1 MKALQFVTP
10 GDFPDWSHAFDGE
23 ASYPLAER
31 FRGPLLTAACW
42 SAWYASSGDA
52 PAVEPRNIA
61 RLAARALADITG
73 EPAEKIITKAQ
84 GGAQL
89 VLTRGATGW
98 FTSLVAKD
106 LYNNLKLCQA
116 AEATKHAQAEA
127 WLRVLVL
134 AHAVGAA
141 EAEAEA

>member
-1 MKALQFVTP
+1 MKTPRVVTP
-10 GDFPDWSHAFDGE
+10 DDFPDWSHAFDGE
-23 ASYPLAER
+23 ASYPLTER

-42 SAWYASSGDA
+42 SSWYASTGDA
-52 PAVEPRNIA
+52 PSANPKDIA

-73 EPAEKIITKAQ
+73 EPAERIIAEAR
-84 GGAQL
+84 GGAQF

-98 FTSLVAKD
+98 LADLAAKD

-116 AEATKHAQAEA
+116 ADATEHAQAEA
-127 WLRVLVL
+127 WHRALVL

-141 EAEAEA
+141 EARA

>member
-1 MKALQFVTP
+1 MKTLRFVTP
-10 GDFPDWSHAFDGE
+10 DDFPDWSDAFDGE
-23 ASYPLAER
+23 ASYPLTER

-42 SAWYASSGDA
+42 SAWYAPTGDA
-52 PAVEPRNIA
+52 PSANPKDIA
-61 RLAARALADITG
+61 RLASRALSDITG
-73 EPAEKIITKAQ
+73 KPAGEIIARAQ
-84 GGAQL
+84 EGAQF

-98 FTSLVAKD
+98 LSDLVTKD

-116 AEATKHAQAEA
+116 ADAAGHAQAEA

-141 EAEAEA
+141 EVQA

>member
-1 MKALQFVTP
+1 MKARPNIVTP
-10 GDFPDWSHAFDGE
+10 DDFPDWSDAFNGE
-23 ASYPLAER
+23 ASYPLTER

-42 SAWYASSGDA
+42 SAWHATTGDA
-52 PAVEPRNIA
+52 PSANPKDIA

-73 EPAEKIITKAQ
+73 EPAERIIAKVR
-84 GGAQL
+84 GGARL

-98 FTSLVAKD
+98 LSNLVAKD

-116 AEATKHAQAEA
+116 ADATEHAQSEA
-127 WLRVLVL
+127 WLRALVL

-141 EAEAEA
+141 EAQA

>member
-1 MKALQFVTP
+1 MKALPNIVTP
-10 GDFPDWSHAFDGE
+10 DDLPDWSDAFDGE
-23 ASYPLAER
+23 VSYPLTER

-42 SAWYASSGDA
+42 TAWYASTGDA
-52 PAVEPRNIA
+52 PSANPKDTA

-73 EPAEKIITKAQ
+73 EPAERIISKGR
-84 GGAQL
+84 GGAQF

-98 FTSLVAKD
+98 LADLVAKD
-106 LYNNLKLCQA
+106 LYNNLKLAQA
-116 AEATKHAQAEA
+116 ADDTEHAQCEA

-141 EAEAEA
+141 EAQA

>member
-1 MKALQFVTP
+1 MKTPRFVAP
-10 GDFPDWSHAFDGE
+10 NDFPDWSHAFDGG
-23 ASYPLAER
+23 ASYPLTER

-42 SAWYASSGDA
+42 SSWYASTGDA
-52 PAVEPRNIA
+52 PSANPKDIA

-73 EPAEKIITKAQ
+73 EPAERIIAEAR
-84 GGAQL
+84 GGAQF

-98 FTSLVAKD
+98 RADLAAKD

-116 AEATKHAQAEA
+116 ADATEHAQAEA
-127 WLRVLVL
+127 WHRALVL

-141 EAEAEA
+141 EARA

>member
-1 MKALQFVTP
+1 MKALPNFVTP
-10 GDFPDWSHAFDGE
+10 DDFPDWSDAFNGE
-23 ASYPLAER
+23 VSCPLTER

-42 SAWYASSGDA
+42 SSWYASTGDA
-52 PAVEPRNIA
+52 PSANPKDIA

-73 EPAEKIITKAQ
+73 EPAERIIAEAR
-84 GGAQL
+84 GGAQF

-98 FTSLVAKD
+98 RADLAAKD

-116 AEATKHAQAEA
+116 ADATEHAQAEA
-127 WLRVLVL
+127 WLRALVL

-141 EAEAEA
+141 EARA

>member
-1 MKALQFVTP
+1 VKTPQFVTP
-10 GDFPDWSHAFDGE
+10 DDFPDWSHAFSGE
-23 ASYPLAER
+23 VSYPLTER

-42 SAWYASSGDA
+42 SAWRAATGDA
-52 PAVEPRNIA
+52 PSANPKNTA

-73 EPAEKIITKAQ
+73 EPAARLIA
-84 GGAQL
+84 GARGSAQL
-89 VLTRGATGW
+89 VLSRGATGW
-98 FTSLVAKD
+98 LTSLVTKD

-116 AEATKHAQAEA
+116 ADAAEHAQAEA

-141 EAEAEA
+141 GAQA

>member
-1 MKALQFVTP
+1 MKALQKFVTP
-10 GDFPDWSHAFDGE
+10 NDFPDWSHAFDGE

-42 SAWYASSGDA
+42 SAWYASRGDA
-52 PAVEPRNIA
+52 PSAAPKDIA
-61 RLAARALADITG
+61 RLASRALSDILG
-73 EPAEKIITKAQ
+73 EPAEEIIAKAQ
-84 GGAQL
+84 EGAQF

-98 FTSLVAKD
+98 FSALVTQD

-116 AEATKHAQAEA
+116 ADATEHAQAEA
-127 WLRVLVL
+127 WHRALVL

-141 EAEAEA
+141 EAQA

>member
-1 MKALQFVTP
+1 MKTPRFVYP
-10 GDFPDWSHAFDGE
+10 DDFPDWSHAFDGE

-42 SAWYASSGDA
+42 SAWYASTGDA
-52 PAVEPRNIA
+52 PSANPKDTA

-73 EPAEKIITKAQ
+73 EPAEEIIAKSR
-84 GGAQL
+84 GGAQF

-98 FTSLVAKD
+98 LSDLVTKD

-116 AEATKHAQAEA
+116 ADATEHAQEEA
-127 WLRVLVL
+127 WLRALVL

-141 EAEAEA
+141 EAQQ